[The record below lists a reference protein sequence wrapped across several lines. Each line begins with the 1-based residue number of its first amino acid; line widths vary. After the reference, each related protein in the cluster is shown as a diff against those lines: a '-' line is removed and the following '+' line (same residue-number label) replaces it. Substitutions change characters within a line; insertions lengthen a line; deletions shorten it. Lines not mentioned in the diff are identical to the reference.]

1 MYKRQVPTPGGI
13 GSFQFFAQTALGIYG
28 MASAS
33 ALFFANIMFWPFVI
47 SNIVFGTIGF
57 LILSNTTDQPNASKP
72 IEVQ

>member
-1 MYKRQVPTPGGI
+1 
-13 GSFQFFAQTALGIYG
+13 

-57 LILSNTTDQPNASKP
+57 LILSNTPDQPNASKP